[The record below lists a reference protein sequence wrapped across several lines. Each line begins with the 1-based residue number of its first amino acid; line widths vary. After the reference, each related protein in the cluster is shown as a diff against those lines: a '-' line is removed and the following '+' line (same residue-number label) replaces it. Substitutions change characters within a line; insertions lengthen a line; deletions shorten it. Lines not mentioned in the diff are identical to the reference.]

1 MEINDQDLSEPNSLS
16 LTFDEQQNDVI
27 NAAST
32 TRATSDIIGTDQND
46 ILHGDDNNNRI
57 YGLDY
62 NDTLY
67 GHGGDDELY
76 GGSRSDTLYGGDGN
90 DKLYGMTDTAPT
102 GPYYGFNRLYGES
115 GNDELYG
122 SLGIDYLYGGLDNDV
137 LYGDQGNDRL
147 DGDQGHDILY
157 GGEGAD
163 NLYGDGGDDTLHGE
177 EGTDKLNGGA
187 GDDFLSGGEGDDK
200 ISGDAGNDQLEG
212 DSGDDELIGGAGNDI
227 LNGGDGDD
235 TLLANEGND
244 TLYGGEGNDKLYGNE
259 GDDTLNGQNG
269 NDTLF
274 GDQGDDTLF
283 GGNGNNLLDGGSG
296 YDRAYGASGDDTI
309 IDSEL
314 AIGAGG
320 KDIIFANAH
329 TADVAIG
336 GAGNDW
342 VEGFGGD
349 LVSGGSGNDV
359 LVSFGKNDT
368 LQGGTGDDVLLIE
381 GSTADSTR
389 LFGGAGDD
397 YLSGNGKDQLLIGGS
412 GADIF
417 HFGHSLLRS
426 EDVTPNETPSIG
438 HDRIVDFEIGVDT
451 ISIDQNLADSIDD
464 LIIEQHGI
472 TTRITLSDGGTI
484 ILNNVQA
491 TELSASNFAF
501 TSANTYSNR
510 LGDWQSYV
518 DSYWGFST
526 RAHPDQY
533 WHDDTNNIKKIGNN
547 DNNVLQGSSRTA
559 EYYDGG
565 AGNDTLTSTGG
576 NDILVGGEGRDSFEL
591 QQEYRYTYNVTSTDI
606 QITQIEDFTLGE
618 DKLTITFN
626 SYNLSG
632 FDLSALTAKQVGSA
646 AVLELNEYFQVILKN
661 FDAST
666 LESEQVSY
674 VIRGNNGNE
683 TLIGDDADNTISGAN
698 GNDIMEGDGGDDT
711 LNGDAGNDT
720 VSGGKGNDQLWGG
733 GGSDTLFGNEGNDK
747 LYADGGNDQLDGG
760 AGDDLLVAYIGNNI
774 LTGGSGEDTF
784 KAGNYA
790 SYSVQNSQY
799 HNTVTDF
806 EIDNDSVEITHLL
819 DSLSL
824 HHLDDDGIFSVSDFF
839 SQVGSDVLI
848 EGSSRASVTL
858 ENMNLADL
866 NGGQFHFTLIGRTG
880 ADHIVGGDGNDTLI
894 GRQGNDTLEGG
905 SGNDWLEGGVG
916 FDTLTGGQG
925 ADTFVVDDDQVDF
938 SIVETDT
945 ISDFEVGIDKV
956 LFSHY
961 NADKIDFDDFI
972 VTQQGS
978 DTLVQLIRPYSV
990 GGREYVDD
998 YVNVL
1003 FKNTN
1008 VSDIT
1013 ADDFVFV

>member
-1 MEINDQDLSEPNSLS
+1 MNINDQDLSEPNSLS
-16 LTFDEQQNDVI
+16 LTPKEQQNGVI

-32 TRATSDIIGTDQND
+32 TRAASDIIGTNGND
-46 ILHGDDNNNRI
+46 TLHGDENDNRI

-67 GHGGDDELY
+67 GHGGDDELH

-122 SLGIDYLYGGLDNDV
+122 SLGIDHLYGGLHNDV
-137 LYGDQGNDRL
+137 LYGDQGNDSL
-147 DGDQGHDILY
+147 YGEQGHDTLH
-157 GGEGAD
+157 GGDGAD
-163 NLYGDGGDDTLHGE
+163 RLYGDGGNDTLHGE
-177 EGTDKLNGGA
+177 DGIDKLYGGA
-187 GDDFLSGGEGDDK
+187 GDDFLSGGEGNDE
-200 ISGDAGNDQLEG
+200 ISGDAGDDQLEG
-212 DSGDDELIGGAGNDI
+212 DSGDDELTGGAGNDI

-235 TLLANEGND
+235 TLLANVGND

-283 GGNGNNLLDGGSG
+283 GGNGNNSLDGGSG

-417 HFGHSLLRS
+417 HFGHSILRS
-426 EDVTPNETPSIG
+426 EDVIPNETPSIG

-451 ISIDQNLADSIDD
+451 ISIDTSLANSIDD

-472 TTRITLSDGGTI
+472 TTRITLSDGSTI
-484 ILNNVQA
+484 ILNKVQA
-491 TELSASNFAF
+491 TDLSTSDFAF
-501 TSANTYSNR
+501 TSANTYSDR
-510 LGDWQSYV
+510 LGDWQSYA
-518 DSYWGFST
+518 DSYWRFST
-526 RAHPDQY
+526 ASNN
-533 WHDDTNNIKKIGNN
+533 DTINIKKIGNN
-547 DNNVLQGSSRTA
+547 TNNA
-559 EYYDGG
+559 EYFDGG
-565 AGNDTLTSTGG
+565 AGDDTLTSRGG
-576 NDILVGGEGRDSFEL
+576 NDILAGGDGNDTFEL
-591 QQEYRYTYNVTSTDI
+591 RQEIRFSSTDTSTDI
-606 QITQIEDFTLGE
+606 QTVQIEDFTVGT
-618 DKLTITFN
+618 DTLTISFN

-632 FDLSALTAKQVGSA
+632 FDLSMITAKQVGSA
-646 AVLELNEYFQVILKN
+646 AVLELNEYFQVVLKN
-661 FDAST
+661 FDATSF
-666 LESEQVSY
+666 ESEQVSY

-683 TLIGDDADNTISGAN
+683 TLLGDDANNTISGEK
-698 GNDIMEGDGGDDT
+698 GNDIIEGDGGDDT
-711 LNGDAGNDT
+711 LDGGAGNDA
-720 VSGGKGNDQLWGG
+720 VSGGNGNDQLWGG

-747 LYADGGNDQLDGG
+747 LYAEGGNDQLDGG
-760 AGDDLLVAYIGNNI
+760 AGDDLLVADIGNNI

-784 KAGNYA
+784 KAGDYEKNG
-790 SYSVQNSQY
+790 SQNSQY

-806 EIDNDSVEITHLL
+806 EIDKDSVEITHAL

-824 HHLDDDGIFSVSDFF
+824 HHLDDDGIYSVTDFF

-848 EGSSRASVTL
+848 EGSRQASFTL
-858 ENMNLADL
+858 ENINLADL
-866 NGGQFHFTLIGRTG
+866 NGGQFHFTLIGRNS

-894 GRQGNDTLEGG
+894 GRKGNDTLEGG
-905 SGNDWLEGGVG
+905 AGNDWLEGGVG

-978 DTLVQLIRPYSV
+978 DTLVELIRPYSV

-998 YVNVL
+998 YVHVL